1 MTEIAQAEREVAKI
15 ANRKKRLL
23 WGGFL
28 AVLIPLSVLMVL
40 QYLWLA
46 DLERTSA
53 IAKQQSLEKFLDSI
67 AKEVRYFYLNGAEK
81 ALNVEPSLFE
91 RDVIHK
97 TGYSFKKKKVEGV
110 KNFFVVNY
118 RDERGKLYT
127 YCPEN
132 AEVMRPED
140 ESSREVQAVY
150 AAIAPWA
157 VMIKKGAEIDTSRFS
172 VDQRDP
178 QNPILIYPITE
189 EWKEKGEWK
198 EKEWKVVGLA
208 GLILDPVYFQE
219 KVLPEAIDAS
229 LPADFRKEYVVTV
242 RDASKQLVWPSDV
255 LEDGEEEAIS
265 HLSFVFTD
273 WSVGLRA
280 RGANAEQL
288 AKANFAFNVTLSL
301 ALGLVL
307 IAGIAWALRTASTEM
322 KISEMKSDFVSNV
335 SHELRTPISS
345 IRVFGEFMRLGRVKD
360 EAKVQE
366 YGEYIETESRRLTQ
380 LINNILDFSKI
391 ESGRKFYQLE
401 ETDLQEVVEGALKI
415 FDVRLQHSGFL
426 IDYQGP
432 VAPLPVVQAD
442 PGAVGQ
448 ALCNLL
454 DNAVKYSGEER
465 GIRVSLG
472 RANGSVVLSVSDDGI
487 GISDEEQQRI
497 FDRFHRVSTGLVHD
511 VKGSGLG
518 LSIVQHVVSA
528 HGGRISV
535 ESEEGRGSTFSIYLP
550 IEGGGKSDA
559 PSVRTSEKDL
569 GWQGR

>member
-1 MTEIAQAEREVAKI
+1 MTEIARAEKEVARF
-15 ANRKKRLL
+15 ANRKRRLL

-28 AVLIPLSVLMVL
+28 AVLVPLSVLMVL

-53 IAKQQSLEKFLDSI
+53 IAKQQSLEKFLESI

-81 ALNVEPSLFE
+81 ALNVEPSLFR
-91 RDVIHK
+91 RDLIHK
-97 TGYSFKKKKVEGV
+97 SGYYYKKKKVEGV
-110 KNFFVVNY
+110 KKFFVVNH
-118 RDERGKLYT
+118 RDEWGKLYV
-127 YCPEN
+127 YC
-132 AEVMRPED
+132 ASSSEVMRPD
-140 ESSREVQAVY
+140 GDSSREVRAIY
-150 AAIAPWA
+150 AAIAPWS
-157 VMIKKGAEIDTSRFS
+157 VLIKKGGEVDTSRFS

-178 QNPILIYPITE
+178 LNPIVIYPITE
-189 EWKEKGEWK
+189 EWHDEE
-198 EKEWKVVGLA
+198 KVVGLA

-219 KVLPEAIDAS
+219 KVLPEAIEMS
-229 LPADFRKEYVVTV
+229 LPADFRKDYVVTV
-242 RDASKQLVWPSDV
+242 RDASEQLVWPSDV
-255 LEDGEEEAIS
+255 LEEGKDEARS
-265 HLSFVFTD
+265 NLSFVFTD
-273 WSVGLRA
+273 WSIGLRA
-280 RGANAEQL
+280 RGATSEQL
-288 AKANFAFNVTLSL
+288 ARANFAFNITLSL

-307 IAGIAWALRTASTEM
+307 ITGIGWALRTASTEM
-322 KISEMKSDFVSNV
+322 KLSEMKSDFVSNV

-360 EAKVQE
+360 PDKVKE

-380 LINNILDFSKI
+380 LIDNILDFSKI

-401 ETDLQEVVEGALKI
+401 ETDLEEVVEGALKI
-415 FDVRLQHSGFL
+415 FAVRLQHSGFS
-426 IDYQGP
+426 IDYRGP
-432 VAPLPVVQAD
+432 VAPLPSVQAD
-442 PGAVGQ
+442 PSAVGQ

-465 GIRVSLG
+465 TIRVSLG

-487 GISDEEQQRI
+487 GISAEEQQRI

-518 LSIVQHVVSA
+518 LAIVQHVVSA

-550 IEGGGKSDA
+550 IEGGGESEA
-559 PSVRTSEKDL
+559 PPLGTAEKDL

>member
-1 MTEIAQAEREVAKI
+1 
-15 ANRKKRLL
+15 
-23 WGGFL
+23 
-28 AVLIPLSVLMVL
+28 
-40 QYLWLA
+40 
-46 DLERTSA
+46 
-53 IAKQQSLEKFLDSI
+53 
-67 AKEVRYFYLNGAEK
+67 
-81 ALNVEPSLFE
+81 
-91 RDVIHK
+91 
-97 TGYSFKKKKVEGV
+97 
-110 KNFFVVNY
+110 VV
-118 RDERGKLYT
+118 
-127 YCPEN
+127 
-132 AEVMRPED
+132 
-140 ESSREVQAVY
+140 
-150 AAIAPWA
+150 
-157 VMIKKGAEIDTSRFS
+157 IKKHGEVDTSRFS
-172 VDQRDP
+172 VDPRDP

-189 EWKEKGEWK
+189 DWEDEA
-198 EKEWKVVGLA
+198 KVVGLA

-219 KVLPEAIDAS
+219 KVLPEAIEMS
-229 LPADFRKEYVVTV
+229 LPEDFRKEYVVTV
-242 RDASKQLVWPSDV
+242 RDASEQLVWPSDV
-255 LEDGEEEAIS
+255 LEEGEDEAWTN
-265 HLSFVFTD
+265 LYFVFTD
-273 WSVGLRA
+273 WSIGLRA
-280 RGANAEQL
+280 RFATSEQL
-288 AKANFAFNVTLSL
+288 ARANFAFNLTLSL
-301 ALGLVL
+301 VLGLVL
-307 IAGIAWALRTASTEM
+307 ITGIAWALRTASTEM

-360 EAKVQE
+360 AAKVQE

-415 FDVRLQHSGFL
+415 FDVRLQHSGFT
-426 IDYQGP
+426 IDYRGP
-432 VAPLPVVQAD
+432 VGSLPVVQAD

-454 DNAVKYSGEER
+454 DNAVKYSGDER

-487 GISDEEQQRI
+487 GISEEEQQRI

-550 IEGGGKSDA
+550 IEGGGASDA
-559 PSVRTSEKDL
+559 PSVGTAETDL